1 MRTLALQS
9 GDLVVGQSG
18 HKTITGT
25 AKIRQDLALAM
36 GEPYGTDRFHPTWG
50 SVLPDYVGHPIV
62 ADTEMAVR
70 SEAARVINEYIQIQT
85 TEILQDVLNARR
97 TRYDTADVVQQ
108 VDDISADIYIDQI
121 RLRVQMTTLSGQE
134 LALSRTVTEG

>member
-1 MRTLALQS
+1 MRTLALQG
-9 GDLVVGQSG
+9 GDLVVGQGG

-50 SVLPDYVGHPIV
+50 SVLPDYIGHPIQ
-62 ADTEMAVR
+62 ADTEMNVR
-70 SEAARVINEYIQIQT
+70 SEAARVIQNYILIQT

-108 VDDISADIYIDQI
+108 VDDIDATVYIDQV
-121 RLRVQMTTLSGQE
+121 RLRVEMTTLSGQDLTVNRT
-134 LALSRTVTEG
+134 LAES